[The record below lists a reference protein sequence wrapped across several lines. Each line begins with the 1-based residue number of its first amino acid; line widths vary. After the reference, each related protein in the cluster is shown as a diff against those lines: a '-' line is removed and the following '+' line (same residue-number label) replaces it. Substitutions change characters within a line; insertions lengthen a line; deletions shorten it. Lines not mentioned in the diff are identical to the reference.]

1 MNFSSY
7 SPLFVVLVII
17 SSITISI
24 ERNKKMNNQTEPKKS
39 GSFLATD
46 KLGLPLVIEWQKTSI
61 VSTDFAAAMRE
72 MWSFARDAYTPV
84 EMKFLKAFPEVVG
97 AEPYFKPFEQL
108 FADGI
113 TNVDWD
119 AATKTMESI
128 LQGHFV
134 FDPAQF
140 PEQVVA
146 MFAQDSCYIVIAKDQ
161 TTGTPLGFITF
172 LMRASYPTGNVKVMS
187 LAVATTHQNRGLGKL
202 LMSSICKIAPNIKRI
217 FLCTRVT
224 NTSALQ
230 AYRSW
235 GFVTDEK
242 PILDHPFN
250 LAHWSFMEYKTEQSD
265 ILQKIA
271 ATLID

>member
-7 SPLFVVLVII
+7 SPFFVVLVII
-17 SSITISI
+17 CSITIFI
-24 ERNKKMNNQTEPKKS
+24 ERNKKMNTKPEPKNS
-39 GSFLATD
+39 GSLSATD
-46 KLGLPLVIEWQKTSI
+46 KLGTPIILEWNKTSI
-61 VSTDFAAAMRE
+61 VSTDFAAAMSK

-84 EMKFLKAFPEVVG
+84 EMQFLRTFPEVVG
-97 AEPYFKPFEQL
+97 AEPYFKPFEPL
-108 FADGI
+108 FANGI
-113 TNVDWD
+113 ANVDWN
-119 AATKTMESI
+119 AATKTMETI

-134 FDPAQF
+134 FDPTQL

-172 LMRASYPTGNVKVMS
+172 LIRANYPAREIKVMS
-187 LAVATTHQNRGLGKL
+187 LAVATTHQKRGLGKL
-202 LMSSICKIAPNIKRI
+202 LMSSILKIAPNITRI
-217 FLCTRVT
+217 FLCTRIT
-224 NTSALQ
+224 NISALQ

-235 GFVTDEK
+235 DFVTDEK

-265 ILQKIA
+265 ILQKTT